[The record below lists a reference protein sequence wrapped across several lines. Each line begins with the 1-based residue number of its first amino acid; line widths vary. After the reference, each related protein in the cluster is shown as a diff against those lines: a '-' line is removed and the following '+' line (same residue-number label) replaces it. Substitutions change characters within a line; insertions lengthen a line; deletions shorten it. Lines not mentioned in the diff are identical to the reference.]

1 MSQFRKNTFTD
12 SPRNVMTDEALME
25 AVCST
30 HDAPSYGT
38 PLTSNNLL
46 CIAANTIVFSPF
58 MLYEALGYQTD
69 VKAVRTY
76 LALLTKSGSIKT
88 VRLPHAD
95 GEIRTL
101 YYITRQGFNNISVLV
116 PAIRE
121 FHSRTGKRVSET
133 GIHDYG
139 VGYAYLAYLTSPYRI
154 TSINYEQVTSSPAAG
169 LRQNKLRSIRHDCV
183 LTVSADNGTGKIY
196 LEYDTGT
203 EPIPVLSKKLP
214 LYASHGLMDISSDI
228 LLITFRRQMPQK
240 APCFRPALLS
250 VLIADMPE
258 DMSVAQYRENGQ
270 YDKSLLPVLDTLER
284 YTPAFKK
291 NWKKADLSRMLIRL
305 QANTERGLYYYY
317 EGLQN
322 SFSAGRHDKLLA
334 HILTAYQKKN
344 PEYEYCTG
352 CMLSGFRVITSAA
365 ASLSRHL
372 PIIHMEDYPAVTEWL
387 CKVLSAYYGQ
397 TEYISTTYTP
407 PDPLMGKK
415 SITFRN
421 LFRTQR
427 ADVCV
432 EYLSCD
438 ISSFLRA
445 YALLDNTY
453 DARTLQLSLVLIVD
467 RIEDAI
473 TFSNVTGYQ
482 YDIKDIPYT
491 RLFLCFLLR
500 GSDNLFMIGKDN
512 KECRLRRIS

>member
-1 MSQFRKNTFTD
+1 MPQFGKNTFTD
-12 SPRNVMTDEALME
+12 SPSMTDEMLME
-25 AVCST
+25 AVCFT
-30 HDAPSYGT
+30 HDAPLYGI

-46 CIAANTIVFSPF
+46 CIAANTIVFSPY

-76 LALLTKSGSIKT
+76 LSLLIKSGSLKT

-95 GEIRTL
+95 GDIRKL
-101 YYITRQGFNNISVLV
+101 YYITRQGFNTISVLV

-121 FHSRTGKRVSET
+121 FHSRSGKRVSET

-139 VGYAYLAYLTSPYRI
+139 VGYAYLAYLVSPYRI
-154 TSINYEQVTSSPAAG
+154 DSISYEQVTSSPAAG
-169 LRQNKLRSIRHDCV
+169 LKHNRLKSIRHDCV

-203 EPIPVLSKKLP
+203 EPIPVLAKKLP

-250 VLIADMPE
+250 ALITDMAD
-258 DMSVAQYRENGQ
+258 DISVARYRENGQ
-270 YDKSLLPVLDTLER
+270 YDRSMLPVLDSLER

-291 NWKKADLSRMLIRL
+291 GWKKADLSRMLVRL
-305 QANTERGLYYYY
+305 RANTEKGLFHYY
-317 EGLQN
+317 ERLQN

-334 HILTAYQKKN
+334 YILTAYQKHD
-344 PEYEYCTG
+344 PEYEYCIN

-365 ASLSRHL
+365 ASLSRYL
-372 PIIHMEDYPAVTEWL
+372 PIIHMEEYPDITEWL
-387 CKVLSAYYGQ
+387 CRILTDYYGQ
-397 TEYISTTYTP
+397 AEYAGTTYTP
-407 PDPLMGKK
+407 QNPLIGKK
-415 SITFRN
+415 QITLHN

-432 EYLSCD
+432 EYLSAD
-438 ISSFLRA
+438 ISSFFRA
-445 YALLDNTY
+445 YGLIDNTY
-453 DARTLQLSLVLIVD
+453 DARSLQLSLVLIVD
-467 RIEDAI
+467 RMEDAVA
-473 TFSNVTGYQ
+473 FSSFTGYQ
-482 YDIKDIPYT
+482 YDIKDIPYQ

-500 GSDNLFMIGKDN
+500 GSDYLFMIGKDN